1 MFFSLLFFC
10 YESFPGDSTVRPI
23 HLCIR
28 PLHPSGLGLPLILL
42 LMVWEVRTCMDCVG
56 QKISNIH
63 PPQRVF
69 CLTPTQPP
77 PPPPARYGNSS
88 LVSYVPLTFLAFEPL
103 ACRRGGGGDDYF
115 LELHSAFC
123 ILCSAKYRIQSRLFV
138 ILFPPFVCMCVCV
151 LQVNVDSKWF
161 FIQGTF
167 INFGTKKIGRWSW
180 QRWS

>member
-1 MFFSLLFFC
+1 MTRVFFVFFSLLFFC

-103 ACRRGGGGDDYF
+103 ACRRGGGGGWLF
-115 LELHSAFC
+115 PGTTFC
-123 ILCSAKYRIQSRLFV
+123 ILHSMFCQIQNPKQTFCNPISTICV
-138 ILFPPFVCMCVCV
+138 YVCV
-151 LQVNVDSKWF
+151 RS
-161 FIQGTF
+161 
-167 INFGTKKIGRWSW
+167 SS
-180 QRWS
+180 QRGFQMVFYSGYIYKLWN